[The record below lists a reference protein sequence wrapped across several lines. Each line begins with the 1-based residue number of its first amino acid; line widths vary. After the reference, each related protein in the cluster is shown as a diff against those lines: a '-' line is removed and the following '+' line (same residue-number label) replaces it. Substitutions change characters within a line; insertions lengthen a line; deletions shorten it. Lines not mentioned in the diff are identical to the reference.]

1 MDKIWKPLV
10 YKGLDFTKD
19 FLVSNYGEIY
29 SLRTEKI
36 LHQSLNKSNGYYGI
50 CVSAGSRRKRKL
62 IKPHI
67 AVACAFVPGEKDG
80 LVVNHIDGNKT
91 NNKSDNLE
99 WVTLKENSQHAI
111 KNNLNKRIK
120 RIRCLNNGKIFANM
134 KEACIWC
141 GLSKKANCLS
151 EYFKKS
157 SRKTAGKHPVTGE
170 PLIWE
175 IIE

>member
-29 SLRTEKI
+29 SLRTKKI
-36 LHQSLNKSNGYYGI
+36 LHQSLNKS
-50 CVSAGSRRKRKL
+50 
-62 IKPHI
+62 
-67 AVACAFVPGEKDG
+67 
-80 LVVNHIDGNKT
+80 
-91 NNKSDNLE
+91 
-99 WVTLKENSQHAI
+99 
-111 KNNLNKRIK
+111 
-120 RIRCLNNGKIFANM
+120 
-134 KEACIWC
+134 
-141 GLSKKANCLS
+141 NCLS

-175 IIE
+175 IVE